1 MGPSPIYIND
11 PAQNS
16 VNSPVIHCEIVQRN
30 FDKLE
35 ILQDIAIVLY
45 YDNIILIIVDEREM
59 YWSPNGE
66 IVNLIKI

>member
-16 VNSPVIHCEIVQRN
+16 VNSPVIHCKIVQRN

-59 YWSPNGE
+59 Y
-66 IVNLIKI
+66 